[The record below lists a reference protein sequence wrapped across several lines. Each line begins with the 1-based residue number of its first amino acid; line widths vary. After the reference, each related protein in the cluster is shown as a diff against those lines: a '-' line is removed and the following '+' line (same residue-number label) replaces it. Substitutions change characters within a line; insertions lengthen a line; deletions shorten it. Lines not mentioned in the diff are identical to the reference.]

1 MDEGGIRALVRDVP
15 DFPEPGVVFKDIT
28 PVLGHADALAW
39 IVAGLTQAG
48 RASSA
53 DVVVGIEAR
62 GFVLGAPTAVELG
75 VGFVPVRK
83 PGKLPWESVSRSYEL
98 EYGTDALEVHADAV
112 APGQRVLIVDDVLAT
127 GGTAA
132 AACEL
137 VEALGATVAGV
148 AVLVEL
154 AFLRGRSKLG
164 IHPLSSLLVYER

>member
-1 MDEGGIRALVRDVP
+1 VDEAGVRALVRDVP

-28 PVLGHADALAW
+28 PVLGRADALRW
-39 IVAGLTQAG
+39 IVEGLAAAG
-48 RASSA
+48 RDTGA
-53 DVVVGIEAR
+53 DVVVGVEAR
-62 GFVLGAPTAVELG
+62 GFVLAAPTALALD

-112 APGQRVLIVDDVLAT
+112 TAGHRVLVVDDVLAT

-148 AVLVEL
+148 AVLAEL
-154 AFLRGRSKLG
+154 AFLGGRSRLG
-164 IHPLSSLLVYER
+164 VHPLRSLLVYEG